1 MSEEK
6 KESISAKAASANVL
20 AEALPYI
27 SKFHGSYVVVKYGG
41 HALVEESINEAIVKD
56 TILLKYLGMK
66 PVVVHGGGPE
76 ITHAM
81 QKFGK
86 KPKFVEGLRITD
98 EETLDIAKMVLV
110 GKINSEIVS
119 KINKLGGR
127 AIGLSGEAGI
137 VIAKKKDPAKVVLRG
152 REREIDLGFV
162 GEVERINPEVITLV
176 SQQGYIPVLSPIGI
190 TGEGEGMNINSDD
203 VAGAVAS
210 TLKAKKLLMLTDV
223 DGVLKDVK
231 DSSTLI
237 KKLSIGEAREL
248 IEKNIAAGSMLP
260 KLKACIAAAESG
272 VEAHIINGKTLH
284 AILLELFTDEG
295 IGTMIQPF

>member
-6 KESISAKAASANVL
+6 KEDISAKAASANVL

-27 SKFHGSYVVVKYGG
+27 SRFHGSYVVVKYGG

-152 REREIDLGFV
+152 REKEIDLGFV
-162 GEVERINPEVITLV
+162 GEVERINPEVMTLV

-190 TGEGEGMNINSDD
+190 TEEGEGMNINSDE

-223 DGVLKDVK
+223 DGVLRDVK
-231 DSSTLI
+231 DPSTLI
-237 KKLSIGEAREL
+237 KKLSIAEAKEL

-260 KLKACIAAAESG
+260 KLKACIAAAESE

>member
-6 KESISAKAASANVL
+6 KDITKVLTSAHVL

-76 ITHAM
+76 ITQAM

-190 TGEGEGMNINSDD
+190 TEEGEGMNINSDE

-231 DSSTLI
+231 DSATLI
-237 KKLSIGEAREL
+237 KKLDIQEAKEL
-248 IEKNIAAGSMLP
+248 IEKSIAGGSMLP
-260 KLKACIAAAESG
+260 KLKACISAAESG